1 MAENT
6 GKKQNRKNAK
16 PAIAQGTT
24 KAAANAAIIA
34 AGHVVG
40 TVVSIGTQDVNLNDK
55 VVTALTDTS
64 VVLLGTAINY
74 DYGVFSPPSFFGPPS
89 FFSPPGFFA
98 PPDFFSPPNFF
109 SPPGFFAPP
118 GFPSLICVK
127 GECACCVPC

>member
-24 KAAANAAIIA
+24 RAAANAAIIA

-40 TVVSIGTQDVNLNDK
+40 TVVTTATQDVNLNDK

-74 DYGVFSPPSFFGPPS
+74 DYGVFSPP
-89 FFSPPGFFA
+89 GFFA

-118 GFPSLICVK
+118 GFPSVICVK
-127 GECACCVPC
+127 GECSCCVPC